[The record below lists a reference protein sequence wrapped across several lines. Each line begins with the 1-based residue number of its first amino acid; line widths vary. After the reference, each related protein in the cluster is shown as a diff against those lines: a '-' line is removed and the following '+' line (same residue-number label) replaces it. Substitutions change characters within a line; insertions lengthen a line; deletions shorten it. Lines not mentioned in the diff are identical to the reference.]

1 MLERW
6 ALASV
11 VTADVPN
18 VVDIGS
24 SVVVVAQ
31 SAMSYAEHMLLLGRL
46 DGGYRMA
53 PGKRGLLL
61 RPTSSCLGCS
71 GGFPVCPS
79 DEEFGKS
86 GLESGSC
93 SMLPHLD
100 CSALERNRRH
110 EREDS
115 VLGASSGLAGH
126 VQEWGRCSFELH
138 QRDCVGDHN
147 YAAWDTRQ
155 FDGGRSRQMNV
166 LDACGG
172 RLVSHE
178 RRARSVAIA
187 FGWSAAAWKEIH
199 HYQTRRSHHRP
210 IRRNGRPVGVIG
222 VGA

>member
-1 MLERW
+1 
-6 ALASV
+6 
-11 VTADVPN
+11 
-18 VVDIGS
+18 
-24 SVVVVAQ
+24 
-31 SAMSYAEHMLLLGRL
+31 
-46 DGGYRMA
+46 MA
-53 PGKRGLLL
+53 PGKQGSLLT
-61 RPTSSCLGCS
+61 PTSSCLGCFGES
-71 GGFPVCPS
+71 PVCPS

-147 YAAWDTRQ
+147 HAAWDTRQ

-172 RLVSHE
+172 RLASHGL
-178 RRARSVAIA
+178 RRARSEAIA
-187 FGWSAAAWKEIH
+187 FGSSAAAWREIH
-199 HYQTRRSHHRP
+199 HYLTRRSHHRL
-210 IRRNGRPVGVIG
+210 IRRNGRL
-222 VGA
+222 VGAIVVGA